1 MRAPKVTRLWW
12 RSGIFF
18 AVVAWVSMTAAGS
31 ALASSHEF
39 FAGKRMNILIGF
51 PPAGGHDLEA
61 RIMARHLPN
70 HIPGL
75 AGVVVQNMP
84 GAGGLMMGAHL
95 YKRVKPDGL
104 TTAVFGGTHLQ
115 SAILGEGVEYDVGK
129 MNLIWA
135 VSGVRVALV
144 REFLNAKTA
153 ADLTRVP
160 PDKIVVSGRTKTDS
174 SCMMGNLAMEL
185 LGIKG
190 HKSVCAYAG
199 TAVIKAAMERGEVSF
214 FDASDAHLVGGG
226 AYVEMYEKKQ
236 VVPVWQAGQI
246 RPDGKIARSPT
257 VPEGVPT
264 FHEAY
269 MQVHGKPPTGPLWDA
284 FRILYNTVHGSLT
297 RVLVMPPGTPKN
309 RIEFLRQA
317 IESMTKDPAFVR
329 DWEKVFGQE
338 LAPVVIPTRQAETH
352 KEEFLKP
359 APWQDQLRKF
369 IGF

>member
-1 MRAPKVTRLWW
+1 MRAPRVARLGWYRSTLLAVATWILVTAT
-12 RSGIFF
+12 G
-18 AVVAWVSMTAAGS
+18 T
-31 ALASSHEF
+31 ALASTHEF
-39 FAGKRMNILIGF
+39 YNGKRINILIGF
-51 PPAGGHDLEA
+51 TPAGGHDLEA
-61 RIMARHLPN
+61 RVMGRHLPN

-84 GAGGLMMGAHL
+84 GAGGLMMGAHM

-104 TTAVFGGTHLQ
+104 TTGVFGGTHLQ

-129 MNLIWA
+129 MNLVWA
-135 VSGVRVALV
+135 VSGVRVGLV
-144 REFLNAKTA
+144 RDFLNAKNA
-153 ADLTRVP
+153 AELTRVP
-160 PDKIVVSGRTKTDS
+160 AEKIVVSGRTKTDS

-226 AYVEMYEKKQ
+226 AYVELYQKKQ

-246 RPDGKIARSPT
+246 RPDGKIVRSPT
-257 VPEGVPT
+257 VPEYVPT
-264 FHEAY
+264 FYEAY
-269 MQVHGKPPTGPLWDA
+269 TQVHGKPPSGPLWDA

-297 RVLVMPPGTPKN
+297 RVLVMPPGTPQN
-309 RIEFLRQA
+309 RIEFLRKA
-317 IESMTKDPAFVR
+317 IESMVKDPAFVR
-329 DWEKVFGQE
+329 DWEKIFGQE
-338 LAPVVIPTRQAETH
+338 LAPVVIPVKQAEAL